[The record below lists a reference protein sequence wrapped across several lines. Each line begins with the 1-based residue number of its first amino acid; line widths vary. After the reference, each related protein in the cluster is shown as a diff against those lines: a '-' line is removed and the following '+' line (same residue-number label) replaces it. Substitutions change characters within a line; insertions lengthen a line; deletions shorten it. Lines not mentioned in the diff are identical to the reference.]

1 MSATPA
7 QKKNAYAMAFPQ
19 NVTRLAGAFFI
30 DIRSTTKAICERRF
44 CVKMFRM
51 LWKMDS
57 TRNADPSDSIEVVD
71 LDFNEGFWSFSGFSV
86 AVFSVGVAAGEGNGG
101 ILHSGRVM
109 IPVTPSKTIGRST
122 PLIA

>member
-71 LDFNEGFWSFSGFSV
+71 LDFNEGFWPFSG
-86 AVFSVGVAAGEGNGG
+86 FSVGVAAGEGNGG

-109 IPVTPSKTIGRST
+109 IPVTPSKMIGRST